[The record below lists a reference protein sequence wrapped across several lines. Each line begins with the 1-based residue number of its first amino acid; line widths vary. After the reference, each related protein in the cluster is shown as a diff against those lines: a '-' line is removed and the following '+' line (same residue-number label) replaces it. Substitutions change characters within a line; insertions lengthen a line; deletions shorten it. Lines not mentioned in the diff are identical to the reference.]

1 MYKGNFENNFNF
13 ENKDNND
20 TFEHRNN
27 LENIECQEPPRYC
40 CEEKKCVLRPN
51 RTFMKCSVP
60 VTTNIPMTTASGTT
74 FNLAN
79 LNIDTSKF
87 HKPCIKF
94 EFTSNILTAAGSLTF
109 NFQINKQCKYQPTA
123 FPIGP
128 VWTFSRLASSVG
140 ENDTFNFSVCDC
152 DICDDDC
159 CNFIVVVT
167 IESLETQGGITVNNA
182 TLSAIVVDNP
192 FC

>member
-1 MYKGNFENNFNF
+1 MPG
-13 ENKDNND
+13 
-20 TFEHRNN
+20 TAQILLR
-27 LENIECQEPPRYC
+27 R
-40 CEEKKCVLRPN
+40 KKCVLRPN

-109 NFQINKQCKYQPTA
+109 NFQINKQCKYQPTS

-140 ENDTFNFSVCDC
+140 EMIRLTSRY
-152 DICDDDC
+152 
-159 CNFIVVVT
+159 VT
-167 IESLETQGGITVNNA
+167 AISAMMSAA
-182 TLSAIVVDNP
+182 TSA
-192 FC
+192 